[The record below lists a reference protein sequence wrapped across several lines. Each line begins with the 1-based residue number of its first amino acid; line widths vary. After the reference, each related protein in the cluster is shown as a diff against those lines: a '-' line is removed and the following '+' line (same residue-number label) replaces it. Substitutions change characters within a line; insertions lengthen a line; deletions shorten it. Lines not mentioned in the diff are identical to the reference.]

1 VRVLLDNCVPWRLA
15 ESIHGHDV
23 ASVIDL
29 GWAGLTNGRL
39 LDAMAGQFD
48 VLVTVDKSMA
58 FQQRLDDRPVALVVL
73 RAFSNRLLH
82 LLPLIPAL
90 LQVLSE
96 VKPDEVR
103 EITE

>member
-1 VRVLLDNCVPWRLA
+1 MPVLLDNCVPWRLA

-29 GWAGLTNGRL
+29 GWASLTNGRL
-39 LDAMAGQFD
+39 LDAMAGQFE
-48 VLVTVDKSMA
+48 VPVTVDKSIP
-58 FQQRLDDRPVALVVL
+58 FQQRLNDRPIALVLL
-73 RAFSNRLLH
+73 RAPSNRLPD
-82 LLPLIPAL
+82 LPPLVPAL

-96 VKPDEVR
+96 VKPGEVR